1 MNGITRGETGT
12 VLRAAALA
20 VAATA
25 ALLMFAATATVPVV
39 AAAAVPVA
47 TATEAVPATPAD
59 SPVADAAERGD
70 LEAVRELLRQGADP
84 NAAQSDG
91 MTALHWAATDNEAE
105 IARTLLYAGAT
116 VRATTRLGGYTPLH
130 LAGRA
135 GHAEVA
141 TILLEA
147 GADPDAATST
157 GVTAMHFAADANA
170 AQVVE
175 ALVTRGGDVNAR
187 DGFSERTP
195 LMFAAVRGADAAV
208 AALLDAGADPSL
220 VTRVK
225 DYEALD
231 QSFRAE
237 QRQRARVRA
246 AAEDPEE
253 PDQQPEAPGTPG
265 AQSQPPP
272 GAQREPSTPANPAT
286 PRPEPAASANPA
298 TPQPEPTEPSEKP
311 AAGEPEPAA
320 EPEPADDEP
329 KPPAEPIPPVKAL
342 TSAQQI
348 GKQGGFTAL
357 HYAAREGHRSTA
369 ALLADHDAD
378 IEQPTAGDQSSPMLV
393 AVVNGN
399 YDLARDLL
407 ERGAD
412 PNQVSDDGAAPLF
425 ATLNI
430 EWSLRTWYPQPQAF
444 RQQETGYLEFM
455 RLLLDAGADPNQRT
469 STHIWYAAYNAG
481 RMGVDFTGATPFWRA
496 AYAVDVDA
504 MRLLMEYGADP
515 NIWTTRLPDR
525 RRYRDPNFPD
535 TRPEEAPAD
544 PSGLPPVPV
553 GGPAVH
559 PLHAASGVGFG
570 TSRVAQQHRAVPDG
584 WLPAVRYLIEELGV
598 DPNLRDKDGYNAIH
612 HAAARGDNE
621 TIRYLVS
628 QGTDIHAISRRG
640 QTTADLANSPEQ
652 RAQPQPATVALLE
665 KLGSRNNHQCRSCGG
680 SL

>member
-1 MNGITRGETGT
+1 MKSVQRGGAQGM
-12 VLRAAALA
+12 LRLLAGA
-20 VAATA
+20 VALGA
-25 ALLMFAATATVPVV
+25 AVV
-39 AAAAVPVA
+39 ALGTGAIALDAGAV
-47 TATEAVPATPAD
+47 VPSAPAD

-84 NAAQSDG
+84 NAAQNDG
-91 MTALHWAATDNEAE
+91 MTALHWAAAENEAE

-141 TILLEA
+141 AILLEA
-147 GADPDAATST
+147 GADPDAVTAT
-157 GVTAMHFAADANA
+157 GVTAMHFAADADA
-170 AQVVE
+170 
-175 ALVTRGGDVNAR
+175 ALVVTALAARGANVNAR

-195 LMFAAVRGADAAV
+195 LMFAAARGADAAM

-246 AAEDPEE
+246 AAEEPEE
-253 PDQQPEAPGTPG
+253 EEEPAQQPEAPGAPR
-265 AQSQPPP
+265 AQQPPP
-272 GAQREPSTPANPAT
+272 GA
-286 PRPEPAASANPA
+286 EPAASTEPA
-298 TPQPEPTEPSEKP
+298 EPTSEKP
-311 AAGEPEPAA
+311 A
-320 EPEPADDEP
+320 P
-329 KPPAEPIPPVKAL
+329 KPPAEPPVKAL

-348 GKQGGFTAL
+348 GKQGGFAAL

-369 ALLADHDAD
+369 ALLADHGAD

-407 ERGAD
+407 DRGAD

-504 MRLLMEYGADP
+504 MRLLVEHGADP
-515 NIWTTRLPDR
+515 NIWTQRLPDR

-535 TRPEEAPAD
+535 TRPDEVPAD

-621 TIRYLVS
+621 TILYLVS

-680 SL
+680 SR